1 VFVNKFSLFC
11 QKYYFL
17 VLISFCLSLLLV
29 IPVKIAIAL
38 QREPYPQGM
47 LVLGGEPKREVAA
60 AELAKCYPKLDTW
73 ISSGPDSQE
82 TQKIFQSA
90 GISSARVHIDQQA
103 TDTVTNFTTL
113 VKDFQ
118 QVKIHHLYLITSD
131 YHMSRAKAIAYLI
144 LGSHD
149 ITFTPISI
157 PSNSSPESP
166 NRILRDIIRS
176 LIWVVSGYTLSR

>member
-1 VFVNKFSLFC
+1 VKQVYLFWK
-11 QKYYFL
+11 KYYL
-17 VLISFCLSLLLV
+17 IALISFFLSLILV
-29 IPVKIAIAL
+29 IPVKITIAL

-60 AELAKCYPKLDTW
+60 AELAKWYPKLDIW

-90 GISSARVHIDQQA
+90 GISLARVHIDQRA
-103 TDTVTNFTTL
+103 TDTVANFTTL

-157 PSNSSPESP
+157 PSNRSPESSK
-166 NRILRDIIRS
+166 RILRDIARS
-176 LIWVVSGYTLSR
+176 LIWVVSGYTLAR